1 MVILMGGFYLW
12 VLFVFNSLF
21 LFGIGVSYDLKET
34 QIFEEVKNK
43 ENMRK
48 EHLYLAGLGTV
59 GLTLLFVGA
68 IFVV

>member
-1 MVILMGGFYLW
+1 MGGFYLW